1 MGRLSVTLDDN
12 HKAIVAACFISTAG
26 AIVYLISPV
35 LVGSAMDSLGLSSD
49 QAGLLIASYF
59 VGYTLITISA
69 VVWLPR
75 VNMRTT
81 ARISSLVFIAGLLG
95 ATTQTSLT
103 GSIIAMVIAGAGA
116 GMLYGISITIVGQS
130 DDPDRYFGFALASQ
144 LLFGSVLLFA
154 GPAWIGPN
162 WGYTGILTATAVFA
176 ALMSIAIS
184 WTPVAIAEGPKTKS
198 GEPLKVP
205 TSLVLVSIVAVLIWF
220 TGYSGIYAFIE
231 RIGVD
236 GGLSG
241 QQIGL
246 VLSLT
251 IITGL
256 TGALGAGW
264 LGDRYGKVKPHFAGA
279 AGAAITILLLSGR
292 PDLLRY
298 SLAIIFL
305 TLSVNFWLAYM
316 LGAVAAIDTSGRYA
330 VLTTAAL
337 GVGATVGPGVAGGLI
352 GDSDFTPMFVFAA
365 IAIVAGLIVIVS
377 VLRRLEA
384 NTPAWSDQQELQ

>member
-1 MGRLSVTLDDN
+1 MTRKELT
-12 HKAIVAACFISTAG
+12 AACLMSAAG

-69 VVWLPR
+69 VAWLPR
-75 VNMRTT
+75 VNLRTT
-81 ARISSLVFIAGLLG
+81 AWASSVVFIGALLI
-95 ATTQTSLT
+95 ATTQTALA
-103 GSIIAMVIAGAGA
+103 GSIVSMAIAGTGA

-130 DDPDRYFGFALASQ
+130 DDPDRYFGIALASQ
-144 LLFGSVLLFA
+144 LLLGSVLLFA

-162 WGYTGILTATAVFA
+162 WGYYGILIATAAFA
-176 ALMSIAIS
+176 TLMSVATIWS
-184 WTPVAIAEGPKTKS
+184 PVAIAKGPVTVS
-198 GEPLKVP
+198 GEPVMVP
-205 TSLVLVSIVAVLIWF
+205 MPFVLISIVAVLIWF

-236 GGLSG
+236 GGLTG

-264 LGDRYGKVKPHFAGA
+264 LGDRYGKLKPHFAGA
-279 AGAAITILLLSGR
+279 VGAAITIVLLSGQ
-292 PDLLRY
+292 PTLLRY

-305 TLSVNFWLAYM
+305 TLSMNFWLAYM

-337 GVGATVGPGVAGGLI
+337 GVGATMGPGIAGGLI
-352 GDSDFTPMFVFAA
+352 SDSGFTPMFVFAA
-365 IAIVAGLIVIVS
+365 IAIVIGLVVIVN

-384 NTPAWSDQQELQ
+384 VSAAAPDLQEPL

>member
-1 MGRLSVTLDDN
+1 M
-12 HKAIVAACFISTAG
+12 STAG

-35 LVGSAMDSLGLSSD
+35 LVGSAMDSMGLSSD

-59 VGYTLITISA
+59 AGYTLITISA
-69 VVWLPR
+69 VLWLPR

-81 ARISSLVFIAGLLG
+81 AWVFSLVFVAGLLG
-95 ATTQTSLT
+95 AAKQTSLS
-103 GSIIAMVIAGAGA
+103 GSIIAMFISGTGA

-144 LLFGSVLLFA
+144 LLLGSVMLFA

-162 WGYTGILTATAVFA
+162 WGYTGILTATAAFV
-176 ALMSIAIS
+176 ALMSVAIS
-184 WTPVAIAEGPKTKS
+184 WAPIAIAKGPVSPS
-198 GEPLKVP
+198 GEPLQVP

-220 TGYSGIYAFIE
+220 MGYSGIYAFVE

-236 GGLSG
+236 SGLSG

-251 IITGL
+251 IITGMI
-256 TGALGAGW
+256 GALGAAS
-264 LGDRYGKVKPHFAGA
+264 LGDRYGKIKPHIAGA
-279 AGAAITILLLSGR
+279 VGAVITILLLNSQTN
-292 PDLLRY
+292 LASY

-305 TLSVNFWLAYM
+305 TLSLNFWLAYM
-316 LGAVAAIDTSGRYA
+316 LGAVAAIDTSGRFA

-337 GVGATVGPGVAGGLI
+337 GVGATIGPAIAGGLI
-352 GDSDFTPMFVFAA
+352 NGSIFLPMFIFAA
-365 IAIVAGLIVIVS
+365 AAIIAGLLVIVG
-377 VLRRLEA
+377 VLQRVTTRLTEL
-384 NTPAWSDQQELQ
+384 PDHQELA

>member
-1 MGRLSVTLDDN
+1 MTRKEL
-12 HKAIVAACFISTAG
+12 VAACLMSTAG

-35 LVGSAMDSLGLSSD
+35 LVGSAMDSMGLNSD

-59 VGYTLITISA
+59 AGYTLITTSA
-69 VVWLPR
+69 VVWLSR

-81 ARISSLVFIAGLLG
+81 AWVSSLVFITGLLS
-95 ATTQTSLT
+95 AANQTSFT
-103 GSIIAMVIAGAGA
+103 GSIITMFIAGTGA

-162 WGYTGILTATAVFA
+162 WGYTGILTATAAFA
-176 ALMSIAIS
+176 ALMSVAIS
-184 WTPVAIAEGPKTKS
+184 WTPIAIAEGPVSPS

-205 TSLVLVSIVAVLIWF
+205 TSLVLASIVAVLIWF
-220 TGYSGIYAFIE
+220 MGYSGIYAFVE
-231 RIGVD
+231 RIGVVS
-236 GGLSG
+236 GLNG

-256 TGALGAGW
+256 TGALGAAS
-264 LGDRYGKVKPHFAGA
+264 LGDRYGKVKPHIAGA
-279 AGAAITILLLSGR
+279 VGALITILLLNGQTN
-292 PDLLRY
+292 LLSY
-298 SLAIIFL
+298 ALAIIFL
-305 TLSVNFWLAYM
+305 TLSLNFWLAYM
-316 LGAVAAIDTSGRYA
+316 LGAVAAIDTSGRFA

-337 GVGATVGPGVAGGLI
+337 GVGATIGPAIAGGLI
-352 GDSDFTPMFVFAA
+352 SGSTFLPMFIFAA
-365 IAIVAGLIVIVS
+365 IAIVAGLLVIVS
-377 VLRRLEA
+377 VLQRVTTRLTA
-384 NTPAWSDQQELQ
+384 LPDNQELA

>member
-1 MGRLSVTLDDN
+1 MTRKEL
-12 HKAIVAACFISTAG
+12 VAACLISSAG

-81 ARISSLVFIAGLLG
+81 AWISSLVFIAGLLG

-103 GSIIAMVIAGAGA
+103 GSIITMVIAGAGA

-130 DDPDRYFGFALASQ
+130 DDPDRYFGLALASQ
-144 LLFGSVLLFA
+144 LLFGSVLLFS

-162 WGYTGILTATAVFA
+162 WGYTGILTATAAYA
-176 ALMSIAIS
+176 ALMSVAIS
-184 WTPVAIAEGPKTKS
+184 WTPVAIAEGPKTNR
-198 GEPLKVP
+198 GEPLIVP
-205 TSLVLVSIVAVLIWF
+205 TSLVLISIVAVLIWF

-236 GGLSG
+236 GGLNG
-241 QQIGL
+241 RQIGL

-256 TGALGAGW
+256 AGALGAGW
-264 LGDRYGKVKPHFAGA
+264 LGDRFGRVKPHFAGA
-279 AGAAITILLLSGR
+279 LGAAITILLLSGQ
-292 PDLLRY
+292 PHLLQY

-305 TLSVNFWLAYM
+305 TLSINFWLAYM

-337 GVGATVGPGVAGGLI
+337 GVGATVGPGVAGELI
-352 GDSDFTPMFVFAA
+352 GDSDFVPMFVFAA
-365 IAIVAGLIVIVS
+365 ISIVVGLTAIVS
-377 VLRRLEA
+377 VLRRLDA
-384 NTPAWSDQQELQ
+384 NSSALPDRQVSK

>member
-1 MGRLSVTLDDN
+1 MTRKELT
-12 HKAIVAACFISTAG
+12 AACLMSTAG

-35 LVGSAMDSLGLSSD
+35 LVGSAMDSLGLSSE

-59 VGYTLITISA
+59 VGYTLVTISA
-69 VVWLPR
+69 VAWLSR
-75 VNMRTT
+75 VNLRTT
-81 ARISSLVFIAGLLG
+81 ALISSIVFIAALLI
-95 ATTQTSLT
+95 ATTQTTLL
-103 GSIIAMVIAGAGA
+103 GSITSMIIAGSGA

-130 DDPDRYFGFALASQ
+130 DDPDRYFGIALASQ

-162 WGYTGILTATAVFA
+162 WGYAGILTATAVFV
-176 ALMSIAIS
+176 ALMSVATS
-184 WTPVAIAEGPKTKS
+184 WTPVAIAKGPVTAS
-198 GEPLKVP
+198 GEPVKVP
-205 TSLVLVSIVAVLIWF
+205 TAYVLVSIVAVLVWF
-220 TGYSGIYAFIE
+220 TGYSGIYAFVE

-236 GGLSG
+236 GGLNG

-264 LGDRYGKVKPHFAGA
+264 LGDRYGKLKPHLAGA
-279 AGAAITILLLSGR
+279 IGAAITIFLLSGQ
-292 PDLLRY
+292 PALLRY
-298 SLAIIFL
+298 SLAIVFL
-305 TLSVNFWLAYM
+305 TLSINFWLAYM

-337 GVGATVGPGVAGGLI
+337 GLGATIGPGIAGGLI
-352 GDSDFTPMFVFAA
+352 NGSDFTRMFTFAA
-365 IAIVAGLIVIVS
+365 VTIVAGLIVITNL
-377 VLRRLEA
+377 LRRLEA
-384 NTPAWSDQQELQ
+384 ASAAPSDLSESP